1 MIHVLGML
9 GRLTLVKN
17 NIVGTA
23 EMLTN
28 PQYHYWVLGY
38 VRITQDG
45 PPQGVCNH
53 TWPLP
58 RKVEIEGRRIKG
70 S

>member
-1 MIHVLGML
+1 MINVLGML
-9 GRLTLVKN
+9 WRLTLVKN
-17 NIVGTA
+17 TIVGTA
-23 EMLTN
+23 QMLTD
-28 PQYHYWVLGY
+28 PRQLYWVLGY
-38 VRITQDG
+38 LRITQDG